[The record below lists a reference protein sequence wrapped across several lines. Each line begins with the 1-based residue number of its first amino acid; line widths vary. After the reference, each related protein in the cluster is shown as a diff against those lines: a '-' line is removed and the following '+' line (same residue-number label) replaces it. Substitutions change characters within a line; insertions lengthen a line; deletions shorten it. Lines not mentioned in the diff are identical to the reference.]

1 MIFLI
6 APLLSFAAALLLI
19 LVLRPIA
26 MRAGMLDVPNERSS
40 HRRPTPL
47 VGGIAIFLAF
57 SAGSMAAVAHGL
69 LVLNSYSLSLLFGS
83 LLLVVVGM
91 IDDIKPLSTAPR
103 FAVQICA
110 SLVMIY
116 GGGVVLNDLGA
127 MLPSGETLELGFMA
141 VPFTVFATLGVI
153 NALNM
158 CDGLDGLSG
167 TLALISITGLMIAAT
182 VNGAFSDALL
192 LAVLAAG
199 IIGFLCFNL
208 RLPGRKRAAVFMGD
222 AGSMVLGFLLTWFAI
237 SLSQAP
243 DRAITPAVA
252 LWFIMLP
259 IFDTVSMMLRRI
271 LSGRSPFSADREHIH
286 HVFLLAGFGVNETV
300 TIMSAAALIG
310 VGIGLLSMDLNAT
323 DFYVSAF
330 FLIAGML
337 YFWMILR
344 AWKFMRFI
352 ERSMK
357 RRRSL
362 PDRRTA
368 DRRENRDPDYSGPE
382 RRLVQD
388 RRKNVRRSA
397 ERDSACDSV
406 NHDVPLQELETDQ
419 R

>member
-1 MIFLI
+1 MIFLV

-26 MRAGMLDVPNERSS
+26 MRTGMLDFPNERSS
-40 HRRPTPL
+40 HRAPTPL
-47 VGGIAIFLAF
+47 VGGVAIFLAF
-57 SAGSMAAVAHGL
+57 FAGGTAAVAHGL
-69 LVLNSYSLSLLFGS
+69 LVLNSYSFSLLVGS

-91 IDDIKPLSTAPR
+91 IDDIRPLSTLVR
-103 FAVQICA
+103 FAVQIVA

-116 GGGVVLNDLGA
+116 GGGVVLDDLGA
-127 MLPSGETLELGFMA
+127 MLPSGGTLELGFMA

-182 VNGAFSDALL
+182 VNGAFADALL
-192 LAVLAAG
+192 LALLAAG

-222 AGSMVLGFLLTWFAI
+222 AGSMLLGFLLTWFAI

-259 IFDTVSMMLRRI
+259 IFDTVSMMLRR
-271 LSGRSPFSADREHIH
+271 LMSGRSPFSADREHIH

-323 DFYVSAF
+323 DFYVAGF
-330 FLIAGML
+330 FLIAGIL

-352 ERSMK
+352 ERSMN

-362 PDRRTA
+362 PDRRNE
-368 DRRENRDPDYSGPE
+368 DRRQNRDPNYVGPE
-382 RRLVQD
+382 RRSLRD
-388 RRKNVRRSA
+388 RRTRVRRSA
-397 ERDSACDSV
+397 EMGSVRDGGQ
-406 NHDVPLQELETDQ
+406 HHRGLQELESDQ
-419 R
+419 T